1 MDVDQREIDRL
12 LHGYKNEL
20 EEELQNIL
28 VYWKTQPIDKEHG
41 GFYGRIDCNG
51 RVDPVATKG
60 AVLNTRILWT
70 FSAAFLHTKDASLL
84 SIAHRAYEYLIDHF
98 IDQKHGGLYWSVHHD
113 GTPADTKKQV
123 YAIAFAIYALSE
135 YYQATHKEEIRNLA
149 IRLFELIEK
158 HALDQTYGGYIE
170 ALTIDWK
177 PIGDLRLS
185 NKDANEK
192 KSMNTHLHVLEAYT
206 ALYKIWPDQKLKQQL
221 LQLLH
226 VFEEHII
233 DPQTGHLQLFFT
245 EQWQLRSDLISFGHD
260 IEAAWLLAEA
270 ATAIGDTSLQNK
282 INNLGLKIAQAA
294 KEGLDTDGGLFYEYF
309 ITDRKWVKEK
319 HWWPQAEAM
328 VGFFHAW
335 QTSGNRQWLYRSI
348 QSWVFVKE
356 KLLDKQNGEWFWGID
371 EKGEVMVQEDKA
383 GFWKCPYHN
392 SRACLDV
399 IKRIKLL
406 GLNEG

>member
-1 MDVDQREIDRL
+1 MDIDEHEINRL
-12 LHGYKNEL
+12 LLGYRDEL

-28 VYWKTQPIDKEHG
+28 VYWKTQTIDRENG

-60 AVLNTRILWT
+60 SVLNARILWT
-70 FSAAFLHTKDASLL
+70 FSSAFLHTKDSSLL
-84 SIAHRAYEYLIDHF
+84 LTAHRAYEYLIDHF
-98 IDQKHGGLYWSVHHD
+98 LDPENGGLFWSVHYN

-135 YYQATHKEEIRNLA
+135 YYTATQKEEIRDLA

-158 HALDQTYGGYIE
+158 YAYDTQYGGYIE

-177 PIGDLRLS
+177 PIDDLRLS

-206 ALYKIWPDQKLKQQL
+206 ALYTIWPDQKLKKQL
-221 LQLLH
+221 IQLIQL
-226 VFEEHII
+226 FEDHII
-233 DPQTGHLQLFFT
+233 HPQTHHGQQFFN
-245 EQWQLRSDLISFGHD
+245 EQWELRSDLISFGHD
-260 IEAAWLLAEA
+260 IETAWLLAEA
-270 ATAIGDTSLQNK
+270 AAVVGDASLQKK
-282 INNLGLKIAQAA
+282 INTSVLNIAEAA
-294 KEGLDTDGGLFYEYF
+294 KEGLDKDGALFYEYF
-309 ITDRKWVKEK
+309 ITDKKWVKEK

-335 QTSGNRQWLYRSI
+335 QTSGNRQWLYQSI

-371 EKGEVMVQEDKA
+371 EKGELMLQEDKA

-392 SRACLDV
+392 SRACLEI
-399 IKRIKLL
+399 IKRIQSLFI
-406 GLNEG
+406 NE

>member
-28 VYWKTQPIDKEHG
+28 VYWKTQTVDREHG
-41 GFYGRIDCNG
+41 GFYGRINCSG
-51 RVDPVATKG
+51 RVDPVATKS
-60 AVLNTRILWT
+60 AVLHTRILWT
-70 FSAAFLHTKDASLL
+70 FSAAAIHTKDHSLL
-84 SIAHRAYEYLIDHF
+84 SFANRAYEYLIDHF
-98 IDQKHGGLYWSVHHD
+98 IDQENGGLYWSVQYD

-135 YYQATHKEEIRNLA
+135 YYQVTHKEEIRNLA

-221 LQLLH
+221 LQLLP

-233 DPQTGHLQLFFT
+233 HPQTGHLQLFFT

-270 ATAIGDTSLQNK
+270 ATAIGDVSLQNK
-282 INNLGLKIAQAA
+282 INTLGLKIAEAA
-294 KEGLDTDGGLFYEYF
+294 KKGLDADGGLYYEYF

-335 QTSGNRQWLYRSI
+335 QTSGNRQWMYQSI
-348 QSWVFVKE
+348 QSWAYVKE

-392 SRACLDV
+392 SRACLEI
-399 IKRIKLL
+399 IKRIQPIIP
-406 GLNEG
+406 NER